1 MEKGNTNAYFG
12 FCCVF
17 LLCSLRLRIVEERV
31 HRINLVFTKFAL
43 FGVVTI
49 LQTLSIG
56 LKRIAASVCKYTAV
70 EARVENGF

>member
-1 MEKGNTNAYFG
+1 MDRRQQQQWSTGDRWQTIVTSRLPAGGGIESLPISEKKTQ
-12 FCCVF
+12 
-17 LLCSLRLRIVEERV
+17 
-31 HRINLVFTKFAL
+31 
-43 FGVVTI
+43 VTI